1 MPSFKSLFSLS
12 KKPDSPL
19 PAAGADL
26 TIALAGN
33 PNVGKSS
40 IFNALTGMHQH
51 TGNWAGKTVALA
63 SGFCCH
69 KGVRMRWVDLPGTY
83 SLSADS
89 PEEEAARDYLCF
101 EQHDAVVVVCDATC
115 LERNLH
121 LLLQVLEITPRVVL
135 CLNLM
140 DEALKKGIRID
151 TNLLSQKLGIPVV
164 RTSARTQMGLT
175 ELTEAVQAVS
185 RSSSKKVLLPPVP
198 PRIQPLV
205 YTLEQAIAPLLPDG
219 MRSRWAA
226 LQLLC
231 RNQSFLHQLDCLLQ
245 TPLLK
250 NPVVAAAFSSVEQ
263 QLKQEQK
270 TPSLLLD
277 ELSTALVR
285 CCEQLCD
292 ACVFYPPAILPSNRK
307 TGNLSTKADFLDR
320 LFLSRRTGIP
330 VMLLLLF
337 FVFWLTI
344 TGANYPSALLAN
356 ALFWVQERLSDLFCL
371 LHAPQWLHDC
381 LVLGV
386 WRVLAWVVSVML
398 PPMAIFFP
406 LFTLLEDFGYLP
418 RVAFNLDHCFQKAR
432 TCGKQALTMCMGF
445 GCNAAGVV
453 GCRIIHSPRER
464 LIAIITNSLVPCNGR
479 FPTLIALISMFFVV
493 GSGLGQSLLSAL
505 LLTLTILLSVAVTFF
520 SSRLLSQTALR
531 GESSSF
537 VLELPPYRRPQAG
550 RVIVRS
556 IFDRT
561 LFVLGRAIAVAAP
574 AGLIIWL
581 LANWQ
586 LGGQSLLSLCTQ
598 FLDPFARWFGID
610 GVILMAFIL
619 GFPANEIVFPLM
631 VMSYLQSSVLV
642 ESESLT
648 ALHTLLCANGWTMW
662 TAATVALLCLFHW
675 PCSTTCLTIYKETGS
690 AKWTLLS
697 ILLPTVIG
705 FSLCFL
711 LNLLHGAI
719 AL

>member
-1 MPSFKSLFSLS
+1 MPFLKSSF
-12 KKPDSPL
+12 SPL
-19 PAAGADL
+19 PAADADL

-51 TGNWAGKTVALA
+51 TGNWPGKTVDLA
-63 SGFCCH
+63 SGSCCH

-198 PRIQPLV
+198 PRVEPLV
-205 YTLEQAIAPLLPDG
+205 QTLEQAIAPLLPDG

-231 RNQSFLHQLDCLLQ
+231 RNEDFIRQLDSILE
-245 TPLLK
+245 TPLLE
-250 NPVVAAAFSSVEQ
+250 NPTVAAAFSSVEQ
-263 QLKQEQK
+263 QLNQEQK
-270 TPSLLLD
+270 TPALLLD
-277 ELSTALVR
+277 ELSAALVR
-285 CCEQLCD
+285 RCEQLCD
-292 ACVFYPPAILPSNRK
+292 ACVFVPTTSNFSSDRIS
-307 TGNLSTKADFLDR
+307 NNSSSHRLDR

-371 LHAPQWLHDC
+371 LHAPKWLHDC

-418 RVAFNLDHCFQKAR
+418 RVAFNLDHCFQKAH

-453 GCRIIHSPRER
+453 GCRIIHSSRER
-464 LIAIITNSLVPCNGR
+464 LIAILTNSLVPCNGR

-505 LLTLTILLSVAVTFF
+505 LLTLAILLSVAVTFF
-520 SSRLLSQTALR
+520 SSRLLSRTALR

-574 AGLIIWL
+574 AGFVIWL
-581 LANWQ
+581 MANWQ
-586 LGGQSLLSLCTQ
+586 IDGQSLLTLCAQ

-619 GFPANEIVFPLM
+619 GFPANEIVFPLI

-648 ALHTLLCANGWTMW
+648 ALHNLLCANGWSMW
-662 TAATVALLCLFHW
+662 TAAAVALLCLFHW

-690 AKWTLLS
+690 TKWTLLS

-711 LNLLHGAI
+711 LNLLHTAI